1 MLRLQNQISRHVFRT
16 RQRDEETI
24 RLESREKRVLRA
36 SPQRVPIVGNPGLW
50 MPSIRPPREKAIIIA
65 SGTVSNIPRLGQAW
79 SPASAASPGRR
90 LEGLPL
96 EQRIFRRVIF
106 GLHRIYRAARLARV
120 EFAGIGGGASR
131 ISKLSLKKLTTR
143 DF

>member
-1 MLRLQNQISRHVFRT
+1 
-16 RQRDEETI
+16 
-24 RLESREKRVLRA
+24 
-36 SPQRVPIVGNPGLW
+36 

-90 LEGLPL
+90 LEGLRL

-106 GLHRIYRAARLARV
+106 GLRRIYRAARLARV
-120 EFAGIGGGASR
+120 EFAGRRWCLEDFEIVVEEINQAGFRAAGMARRCRHWRSIAGL
-131 ISKLSLKKLTTR
+131 KLSVVAAVLGKPYQPATGEAAEAG
-143 DF
+143 DQA